1 LAWKAADDNVHA
13 IIVYGLKLRDIA
25 DDARMREPCAQHGL
39 RVRIYFARPFH
50 AESGP
55 FEP

>member
-1 LAWKAADDNVHA
+1 LAWKAADDNIHA